1 MKKIIFFIFLQI
13 TFSSFLF
20 SSQIKGYVLD
30 SIDKRGVPN
39 ISVTIKELSKEVFT
53 DDKGFFEFSDIPKGI
68 YTIIVRDEKY
78 EFMEIFIDLKEDE
91 VKRVDIIV
99 FKKGIISEKIVVT
112 AFPAPII
119 PYFSISNKEITRQ
132 SIKDV
137 GEFFRE
143 LPGASSIKKGGTALD
158 VAWRGFSG
166 KQVNIVFKDFVRI
179 EGACPNR
186 MDPPTS
192 HFEAH
197 DFEKIEIYRGP
208 FTVKYGPNFAG
219 TINMSPRE
227 HIFAEKEFRYHGRLS
242 GAFESNGKG
251 KNGRIH
257 FAGGKDIYN
266 FSFSG
271 GYRTYENYKDG
282 NGREIPS
289 SLNSKDAS
297 LQTGINLPHHQFTL
311 SYNYKYNWDVLY
323 PALPMD
329 ADFDRADVISL
340 DYRYKPSKSLF
351 DELSLKLFY
360 DTVDHSMNN
369 FKKPTFATMSAKTDV
384 KTWFYGGRFAT
395 GMSFGK
401 THLNAGIDS
410 FEEKRDGLRTRDIKT
425 GPMAGKHFV
434 DIIWPNAIQRTIG
447 IFSEFTTPVMDKIIF
462 ITGGRI
468 DRVYS
473 EARNQDSSFSSLYGS
488 ETSKTDLNFSLFSV
502 FKFYPSNNMELS
514 FSAGRGTISPD
525 ISQRYLFLLPVGM
538 DRYDYIGNPSL
549 KPQTNNQVE
558 IDIKGK
564 SERFLWS
571 ASLFYSYLNN
581 LISAELVR
589 EIKPRSPEV
598 LGVKKFINIAR
609 AYKYGGEF
617 AGSFNLMENLTITGI
632 LSHTIGYDMSN
643 EDNLP
648 EIPPFEGNLKINYE
662 IKGRVWIR
670 AHGRFV
676 ASQKRISRIFNESET
691 SGFSV
696 YNLSFGLNMKYFHLI
711 VEGRNL
717 TNKLYYEHLN
727 RKISGTTERIPE
739 AGRSIVITI
748 LKEF

>member
-1 MKKIIFFIFLQI
+1 MRKLIFFAFIPI
-13 TFSSFLF
+13 IFSSFLLG
-20 SSQIKGYVLD
+20 SQIKGYVLD
-30 SIDKRGVPN
+30 SIEKRGLSNV
-39 ISVTIKELSKEVFT
+39 SVTIKELSKEVFT
-53 DDKGFFEFSDIPKGI
+53 DERGFFEFSDIPKGR
-68 YTIIVRDEKY
+68 YTIVIRDEKY
-78 EFMEIFIDLKEDE
+78 EFMEIYVDVKKDE

-99 FKKGIISEKIVVT
+99 FKKGIISERIVVT
-112 AFPAPII
+112 AFPTPIV

-143 LPGASSIKKGGTALD
+143 LQGASSIKKGGTALD
-158 VAWRGFSG
+158 TVWRGFSG

-186 MDPPTS
+186 MDPSTS

-197 DFEKIEIYRGP
+197 DFEKIEIYKGP
-208 FTVKYGPNFAG
+208 FTVKYGPNFGG

-227 HIFAEKEFRYHGRLS
+227 HFFAGEEFRYHGRLS

-257 FAGGKDIYN
+257 FAGGRDIYN
-266 FSFSG
+266 FVLSG

-282 NGREIPS
+282 SGREIS
-289 SLNSKDAS
+289 SSFNSKDAS
-297 LQTGINLPHHQFTL
+297 LQTGINLPRHYLSL
-311 SYNYKYNWDVLY
+311 SYNYKFNWDVLY

-329 ADFDRADVISL
+329 ADFDRADVLSL
-340 DYRYKPSKSLF
+340 DYRYTPMSSFLDK
-351 DELSLKLFY
+351 LSLKLFY

-384 KTWFYGGRFAT
+384 KTWFYGVRFAT
-395 GMSFGK
+395 GTSFGK
-401 THLNAGIDS
+401 THLDAGIDS
-410 FEEKRDGLRTRDIKT
+410 FEEKRDGFRTRDIKT
-425 GPMAGKHFV
+425 GLMAGKNFL
-434 DIIWPNAIQRTIG
+434 DIIWPNAIQRTVG
-447 IFSEFTTPVMDKIIF
+447 IFSEFTTPIKDKIIF
-462 ITGGRI
+462 IAGGRL

-473 EARNQDSSFSSLYGS
+473 DARNPDSSFTSFYGS
-488 ETSKTDLNFSLFSV
+488 EISRTDLNFSLFSV
-502 FKFYPSNNMELS
+502 LKFYPSNNLELS
-514 FSAGRGTISPD
+514 FSTGRGTISPD
-525 ISQRYLFLLPVGM
+525 ISQSYLFLLPVGM

-549 KPQTNNQVE
+549 KPQTNNQLE

-564 SERFLWS
+564 SGRFLWS

-581 LISAELVR
+581 LISAELIR
-589 EIKPRSPEV
+589 EIKPRSPGV
-598 LGVKKFINIAR
+598 LGVKKFININR

-617 AGSFNLMENLTITGI
+617 AGSFNLIENLTITGT
-632 LSHTIGYDMSN
+632 LAHTIGYDMTN
-643 EDNLP
+643 GDNLP

-662 IKGRVWIR
+662 IKGRAWIR

-676 ASQKRISRIFNESET
+676 ASQKRVSSIFNESET

-696 YNLSFGLNMKYFHLI
+696 YNLSLGLNMRYFHLI

-717 TNKLYYEHLN
+717 TNRLYYEHLN

-739 AGRSIVITI
+739 AGKSIVITL